1 MKIWKD
7 QELIDGLSGRGRSGE
22 RKGLHRYST
31 AQTCMREKTGSTP
44 NATWVVAA
52 GYVNRLS
59 ASTGLRFRIRR
70 NPSGFFMKL
79 MSFGKAVVF
88 GIMMKPFVSM
98 ENDVR

>member
-7 QELIDGLSGRGRSGE
+7 QEHTCGNSGKGQYGE

-31 AQTCMREKTGSTP
+31 AQTCMKEKTESTP
-44 NATWVVAA
+44 NATWAVVA

-79 MSFGKAVVF
+79 MSSGKMVTTS
-88 GIMMKPFVSM
+88 IEESKP
-98 ENDVR
+98 